1 GHEGVSFAI
10 IMVDSMTASI
20 RRVLFATAGGALQL
34 LLRVGRAGA
43 DHGAPLA
50 RESASPLVVA
60 ILAAVLV
67 LTAGIAIVVIAMLLT
82 KKTPR
87 SE

>member
-1 GHEGVSFAI
+1 
-10 IMVDSMTASI
+10 MVDSMTASI
-20 RRVLFATAGGALQL
+20 RRALFATAGGALQL
-34 LLRVGRAGA
+34 LLRVGRAGT

-67 LTAGIAIVVIAMLLT
+67 LTAGMAIVVIAMLLT
-82 KKTPR
+82 KKTSR

>member
-1 GHEGVSFAI
+1 
-10 IMVDSMTASI
+10 MVDSMTASI

-50 RESASPLVVA
+50 RESGSPLVVA

-67 LTAGIAIVVIAMLLT
+67 LTTGIAIVVIAMLLT
-82 KKTPR
+82 KKAPH

>member
-1 GHEGVSFAI
+1 
-10 IMVDSMTASI
+10 MVDSMTASI
-20 RRVLFATAGGALQL
+20 RRALLATAGGALQL
-34 LLRVGRAGA
+34 VLRVGRAGA
-43 DHGAPLA
+43 DQGAPLA
-50 RESASPLVVA
+50 REGASPLVVA

-82 KKTPR
+82 KKTSR

>member
-1 GHEGVSFAI
+1 
-10 IMVDSMTASI
+10 MVDSMTPSI
-20 RRVLFATAGGALQL
+20 RRAFFATASGALQL

-50 RESASPLVVA
+50 RESSSPLVVA

-87 SE
+87 SG